1 VPSVPR
7 AMSSALDRVASLQRR
22 RPFVSD
28 VLLVAVLLGFG
39 LASRADPQVT
49 TESRLFTVALLLPLL
64 WRRRWPVAVFAL
76 IAAIAF
82 AQWLADVKTFGDA
95 ALLVALYGVA
105 VSQPWRVGAA
115 AAAVIELG
123 VVLAVVRWAPHGEQ
137 AVRDFVGLTGLAT
150 AAYVL
155 GTSTRTR
162 RALVA
167 SLHER
172 AERLERER
180 DQQGQLA
187 AAAERARIARELH
200 DVVAHNV
207 SVMIALADGASYA
220 LDEDPARAKSAMRTA
235 SRTGRQALGE
245 LRRLLGVLRDG
256 DADAEFA
263 PQPGLHQLDELLH
276 DLRSA
281 GVPVSYEVSGRP
293 STLLPA
299 GLELAVYRIVQEAL
313 TNTLKHAGPGAE
325 AHVRMVHGD
334 DELEVEVL
342 DTGKP
347 RPDPPANGAAGLRG
361 MRERAA
367 VYDGDLSAGPAPGGG
382 WRVHLVLPLEP
393 ALLSA

>member
-1 VPSVPR
+1 MPR
-7 AMSSALDRVASLQRR
+7 AASNALEWLASLQRR
-22 RPFVSD
+22 QPFVGD
-28 VLLVAVLLGFG
+28 VALVALL
-39 LASRADPQVT
+39 LAVGVGSDAGRLETTTAGRA
-49 TESRLFTVALLLPLL
+49 FTVALVLPLL
-64 WRRRWPVAVFAL
+64 GRRRWPVPVFAL

-82 AQWLADVKTFGDA
+82 AQWLADVKAFGDA

-105 VSQPWRVGAA
+105 VSQPRRVALA
-115 AAAVIELG
+115 AAAVVEFG
-123 VVLAVVRWAPHGEQ
+123 VLLASLRWAAPGNEL
-137 AVRDFVGLTGLAT
+137 RGFVALSGLAT

-220 LDEDPARAKSAMRTA
+220 VDEEPARAKSAMRTA

-245 LRRLLGVLRDG
+245 LRRLLGVLRDSDG
-256 DADAEFA
+256 DAQLA
-263 PQPGLHQLDELLH
+263 PQPGLAQLDELLE

-382 WRVHLVLPLEP
+382 WRVHLVLPLEQ

>member
-1 VPSVPR
+1 
-7 AMSSALDRVASLQRR
+7 MSSMLERLASLQRR
-22 RPFVSD
+22 RPIVGD
-28 VLLVAVLLGFG
+28 VVLVAVLLLIGV
-39 LASRADPQVT
+39 ASDAPRLESTASGRA
-49 TESRLFTVALLLPLL
+49 FTVALVLPLL
-64 WRRRWPVAVFAL
+64 WRRRWPVAVFAV

-82 AQWLADVKTFGDA
+82 AQWLADVKAFGDA

-105 VSQPWRVGAA
+105 VSQPRRVALA
-115 AAAVIELG
+115 AAAVLELG
-123 VVLAVVRWAPHGEQ
+123 VLLAALRWGGDLGRA
-137 AVRDFVGLTGLAT
+137 FVGLSGLAT

-162 RALVA
+162 RALVD

-180 DQQGQLA
+180 DQQGQLS

-220 LDEDPARAKSAMRTA
+220 IDEDPARAKSAMRTA

-245 LRRLLGVLRDG
+245 LRRLLGVLRDSDG
-256 DADAEFA
+256 DAQFA
-263 PQPGLHQLDELLH
+263 PQPGLAQLDELLQ
-276 DLRSA
+276 DVRSA
-281 GVPVSYEVSGRP
+281 GVPVSYEVTGRP
-293 STLLPA
+293 STTLPA
-299 GLELAVYRIVQEAL
+299 GLELAVFRIVQEAL

-325 AHVRMVHGD
+325 AQVRMVHGHD
-334 DELEVEVL
+334 VLEVEVL
-342 DTGKP
+342 DNGKL
-347 RPDPPANGAAGLRG
+347 RPEPHADGSAGLRG

-367 VYDGDLSAGPAPGGG
+367 VYDGELSAGPGPDGG

-393 ALLSA
+393 ALVSA

>member
-1 VPSVPR
+1 
-7 AMSSALDRVASLQRR
+7 MSKALEGLASLHRR
-22 RPFVSD
+22 RPAVGD
-28 VLLVAVLLGFG
+28 VVLVAVLLVLG
-39 LASRADPQVT
+39 LASRAGDLET
-49 TESRLFTVALLLPLL
+49 TPAGRAFTVALVLPLL

-82 AQWLADVKTFGDA
+82 AQWLADELAFGDA

-105 VSQPWRVGAA
+105 VSQPRRVALA
-115 AAAVIELG
+115 AAAVVALG
-123 VVLAVVRWAPHGEQ
+123 VLLANLRWAPGNGL
-137 AVRDFVGLTGLAT
+137 RGFVGLSGLAT

-207 SVMIALADGASYA
+207 SVMIALSDGASYA

-235 SRTGRQALGE
+235 SRTGRQALAE

-256 DADAEFA
+256 DGDAQFA
-263 PQPGLHQLDELLH
+263 PQPGLAQLDQLLQ
-276 DLRSA
+276 DVRSA
-281 GVPVSYEVSGRP
+281 GLPVSYEVTGRP
-293 STLLPA
+293 ATLPA
-299 GLELAVYRIVQEAL
+299 GLELAVFRIVQEAL
-313 TNTLKHAGPGAE
+313 TNTLKHAGPGAQ
-325 AHVRMVHGD
+325 AQVRVLHGRD
-334 DELEVEVL
+334 VLEVEVL
-342 DTGKP
+342 DTGEP
-347 RPDPPANGAAGLRG
+347 RAHPRADGSAGLRG

-367 VYDGDLSAGPAPGGG
+367 VYDGELTAGPAVDGG

-393 ALLSA
+393 AILSA

>member
-1 VPSVPR
+1 
-7 AMSSALDRVASLQRR
+7 MSNALDGLASLQRR
-22 RPFVSD
+22 RPMVGD
-28 VLLVAVLLGFG
+28 VVPVAVLLPLG
-39 LASRADPQVT
+39 LVSHAGHLQSTAAGQA
-49 TESRLFTVALLLPLL
+49 FTVALVLPLL
-64 WRRRWPVAVFAL
+64 LRRRWPVAVFAV

-82 AQWLADVKTFGDA
+82 AQWVAGVVSFGDA
-95 ALLVALYGVA
+95 ALLVALYAVA
-105 VSQPWRVGAA
+105 VSQPRRVGLA
-115 AAAVIELG
+115 AAAVLELG
-123 VVLAVVRWAPHGEQ
+123 VILASLRWGSGDMRG
-137 AVRDFVGLTGLAT
+137 VVGLSGLAT

-155 GTSTRTR
+155 GANTGTR

-180 DQQGQLA
+180 DQQGLLA

-245 LRRLLGVLRDG
+245 LRRLLGVLRDSDG
-256 DADAEFA
+256 DAQFA
-263 PQPGLHQLDELLH
+263 PQPGLAQLDELLQ
-276 DLRSA
+276 DVRSA

-293 STLLPA
+293 SAPLPP
-299 GLELAVYRIVQEAL
+299 GLELAVFRIVQEAL

-325 AHVRMVHGD
+325 AQVRMLHGD
-334 DELEVEVL
+334 DVLEVEVL

-347 RPDPPANGAAGLRG
+347 RPPSRSDGAAGLRG

-367 VYDGDLSAGPAPGGG
+367 VYDGELYAGPAPDGG
-382 WRVHLVLPLEP
+382 WRVHLVLPLER
-393 ALLSA
+393 AMLSA

>member
-1 VPSVPR
+1 
-7 AMSSALDRVASLQRR
+7 MSNTLEGLASLQRR
-22 RPFVSD
+22 RPLLGD
-28 VLLVAVLLGFG
+28 VVVVALLLVLG
-39 LASRADPQVT
+39 LASHAGDFQTTTAGRA
-49 TESRLFTVALLLPLL
+49 FTVALALPLL

-76 IAAIAF
+76 IAVIAF
-82 AQWLADVKTFGDA
+82 AQWLADVLAFGDA

-105 VSQPWRVGAA
+105 VSQPRRVALA
-115 AAAVIELG
+115 AAAVVALG
-123 VVLAVVRWAPHGEQ
+123 VVLANLRWAPGN
-137 AVRDFVGLTGLAT
+137 GLRGFLGLCGLAT

-180 DQQGQLA
+180 DQQGRLA

-207 SVMIALADGASYA
+207 SVMIALSDGASWA
-220 LDEDPARAKSAMRTA
+220 MEEDPARAKSAMRTA

-256 DADAEFA
+256 DGDAQFA
-263 PQPGLHQLDELLH
+263 PQPGLAQLDELLQ
-276 DLRSA
+276 DVRSA

-293 STLLPA
+293 STPLPP
-299 GLELAVYRIVQEAL
+299 GLELAVFRIVQEAL

-325 AHVRMVHGD
+325 ALVRILHGHD
-334 DELEVEVL
+334 VLEVEVR
-342 DTGKP
+342 DTGDLRPQP
-347 RPDPPANGAAGLRG
+347 RADGSAGLRG

-367 VYDGDLSAGPAPGGG
+367 VYDGELNAGPAPDGG
-382 WRVHLVLPLEP
+382 WRVRLVLPLEP
-393 ALLSA
+393 AMLSA

>member
-1 VPSVPR
+1 
-7 AMSSALDRVASLQRR
+7 MSNALQRLASLQRR
-22 RPFVSD
+22 RPVVGD
-28 VLLVAVLLGFG
+28 VVLVAVLLVLG
-39 LASRADPQVT
+39 LASHAGDLQATTAGRA
-49 TESRLFTVALLLPLL
+49 FTVALVLPLL
-64 WRRRWPVAVFAL
+64 WRRRWPVAVFAV
-76 IAAIAF
+76 IAVIAF
-82 AQWLADVKTFGDA
+82 AQWLADVKSFGDA

-105 VSQPWRVGAA
+105 VSRPGRVALA
-115 AAAVIELG
+115 AAAVVELG
-123 VVLAVVRWAPHGEQ
+123 VVLATVRWAAPGNGL
-137 AVRDFVGLTGLAT
+137 RSFVGLSGLAT

-180 DQQGQLA
+180 DQQGQLS

-245 LRRLLGVLRDG
+245 LRRLLGVLRDSDG
-256 DADAEFA
+256 GAQFA
-263 PQPGLHQLDELLH
+263 PQPGLAQLDELLQ
-276 DLRSA
+276 DVRSA
-281 GVPVSYEVSGRP
+281 GVPVSYEVTGGP
-293 STLLPA
+293 STPLPP
-299 GLELAVYRIVQEAL
+299 GLELAVFRIVQEAL

-325 AHVRMVHGD
+325 AQVRIVHRND
-334 DELEVEVL
+334 ALEVEVL
-342 DTGKP
+342 DTGKLLPPP
-347 RPDPPANGAAGLRG
+347 RVDGSAGLRG

-367 VYDGDLSAGPAPGGG
+367 VYDGELNAGPAPNGG

-393 ALLSA
+393 AMLSA

>member
-1 VPSVPR
+1 
-7 AMSSALDRVASLQRR
+7 MSNALEGLASLRRR
-22 RPFVSD
+22 RPVLGD
-28 VLLVAVLLGFG
+28 VVPVALLLLVGVVWHVREEESSAAG
-39 LASRADPQVT
+39 LA
-49 TESRLFTVALLLPLL
+49 FTVALVLPLL
-64 WRRRWPVAVFAL
+64 WRRRWPVAVFAA

-82 AQWLADVKTFGDA
+82 AQWLADVAAFGDA

-105 VSQPWRVGAA
+105 VTQPRRVALA
-115 AAAVIELG
+115 AAAVVVVG
-123 VVLAVVRWAPHGEQ
+123 VVLAIPRWDEGNWL
-137 AVRDFVGLTGLAT
+137 RGFIGLSSLAI

-207 SVMIALADGASYA
+207 SVMIALSDGASYA
-220 LDEDPARAKSAMRTA
+220 VDEDPARAKSAMRTA

-256 DADAEFA
+256 DREAQFA
-263 PQPGLHQLDELLH
+263 PQPGLAQLDELLQ
-276 DLRSA
+276 DVRSA
-281 GVPVSYEVSGRP
+281 GVPVSYEVTGGPSRP
-293 STLLPA
+293 LPA
-299 GLELAVYRIVQEAL
+299 GLELAVFRIVQEAL

-325 AHVRMVHGD
+325 AQVRMLHGHD
-334 DELEVEVL
+334 VLEVEVL

-347 RPDPPANGAAGLRG
+347 RPRARADGAAGLRG

-367 VYDGDLSAGPAPGGG
+367 VYDGELDAGPAPEGG

-393 ALLSA
+393 ARLSA

>member
-1 VPSVPR
+1 VPEMSR
-7 AMSSALDRVASLQRR
+7 AMSSVLEGVASLQRR
-22 RPFVSD
+22 RPIVGD
-28 VLLVAVLLGFG
+28 AALVAVLLLIGV
-39 LASRADPQVT
+39 ASDAPRLHGTASARA
-49 TESRLFTVALLLPLL
+49 FTAALVLPLL
-64 WRRRWPVAVFAL
+64 CRRRWPVGVFAL
-76 IAAIAF
+76 MALIAF
-82 AQWLADVKTFGDA
+82 AQWLVDVNAFGDA

-105 VSQPWRVGAA
+105 VSQPRRVALA
-115 AAAVIELG
+115 AAAVLELG
-123 VVLAVVRWAPHGEQ
+123 VLLATLRWGGDGVR
-137 AVRDFVGLTGLAT
+137 VFVGLSGLAT

-207 SVMIALADGASYA
+207 SVMIALSDGASYA
-220 LDEDPARAKSAMRTA
+220 LDDDPARAKSAMRTA

-256 DADAEFA
+256 DADAQFA
-263 PQPGLHQLDELLH
+263 PQPGLAQLDELLQ

-281 GVPVSYEVSGRP
+281 GVPVSYEVTGRRSAP
-293 STLLPA
+293 LAA
-299 GLELAVYRIVQEAL
+299 GLELAVFRIVQEAL

-325 AHVRMVHGD
+325 AHVRLLHGHD
-334 DELEVEVL
+334 ALEVEVL
-342 DTGKP
+342 DTGALRSHP
-347 RPDPPANGAAGLRG
+347 TANGSAGLRG

-367 VYDGDLSAGPAPGGG
+367 VYDGDLHAGPGPDGG
-382 WRVHLVLPLEP
+382 WRVHVVLPLEP
-393 ALLSA
+393 AMSSA

>member
-1 VPSVPR
+1 
-7 AMSSALDRVASLQRR
+7 MNDALDGLASLLRR
-22 RPFVSD
+22 RPAVGD
-28 VLLVAVLLGFG
+28 AVLVVALLLIG
-39 LASRADPQVT
+39 LAWHEGHAATTTAGRA
-49 TESRLFTVALLLPLL
+49 FTVALVLPLL
-64 WRRRWPVAVFAL
+64 WRRRRPVAVFAA

-82 AQWLADVKTFGDA
+82 AQWVAGVLAFGDV
-95 ALLVALYGVA
+95 ALLFALYGVA
-105 VSQPWRVGAA
+105 VSQPRRVALAAGA
-115 AAAVIELG
+115 VVVLG
-123 VVLAVVRWAPHGEQ
+123 VVLAIPRWDDGNWL
-137 AVRDFVGLTGLAT
+137 RGFVGLSGLAT

-180 DQQGQLA
+180 DQQGLLA

-207 SVMIALADGASYA
+207 SVMIALADGAGYA
-220 LDEDPARAKSAMRTA
+220 IDDDRVHAKFAMRTV

-256 DADAEFA
+256 DREAQFA
-263 PQPGLHQLDELLH
+263 PQPGLAQLDELVQ
-276 DLRSA
+276 DVRSA
-281 GVPVSYEVSGRP
+281 GVPVAYEVSGRP
-293 STLLPA
+293 AKPLPP
-299 GLELAVYRIVQEAL
+299 GLELAVFRIVQEAL

-325 AHVRMVHGD
+325 AQVRVRHGQD
-334 DELEVEVL
+334 VLEVEVL
-342 DTGKP
+342 DTGALQP
-347 RPDPPANGAAGLRG
+347 RPPADGAAGLRG

-367 VYDGDLSAGPAPGGG
+367 VYDGELDAGPAPGGG

-393 ALLSA
+393 AMLTA

>member
-1 VPSVPR
+1 VPKVSR
-7 AMSSALDRVASLQRR
+7 AMSSVLEGLASLQRR
-22 RPFVSD
+22 RPIVGD
-28 VLLVAVLLGFG
+28 VVLVAVLLLIGVASDAPRLHSTSSARAFTAALV
-39 LASRADPQVT
+39 LA
-49 TESRLFTVALLLPLL
+49 LL
-64 WRRRWPVAVFAL
+64 WRRRWPVAVFAVTAL
-76 IAAIAF
+76 IAF
-82 AQWLADVKTFGDA
+82 AQWLVDVRAFGDA

-105 VSQPWRVGAA
+105 VSQPRRVALA
-115 AAAVIELG
+115 AAAVLELG
-123 VVLAVVRWAPHGEQ
+123 VLLATLRWGGDGVRA
-137 AVRDFVGLTGLAT
+137 FVGLSGLAT

-207 SVMIALADGASYA
+207 SVMIALSDGASYA
-220 LDEDPARAKSAMRTA
+220 VDDDPARAKSAMRTA

-256 DADAEFA
+256 DGDAQFA
-263 PQPGLHQLDELLH
+263 PQPGLAQLDELLQ

-281 GVPVSYEVSGRP
+281 GVPVSYEVTGRP
-293 STLLPA
+293 SAPLAA
-299 GLELAVYRIVQEAL
+299 GLELAVFRIVQEAL
-313 TNTLKHAGPGAE
+313 TNTLKHAGPAAE
-325 AHVRMVHGD
+325 AHVRLLHGHD
-334 DELEVEVL
+334 ALEVEVL
-342 DTGKP
+342 DTGP
-347 RPDPPANGAAGLRG
+347 LRSHPPANGSAGLRG

-367 VYDGDLSAGPAPGGG
+367 VYDGELDAGPGPDGG
-382 WRVHLVLPLEP
+382 WRVHVVLPLEP
-393 ALLSA
+393 AMSSA